1 MLLKKCYLNRV
12 ICVKRT
18 LYISSVNYIRPQLS
32 DENKALMKKGRDSY
46 YRLLDGMPT
55 ADKAPHLKIIYSSS
69 LKYVPY
75 VYNPISILWTPCV
88 ASLTVFSNGDKIL
101 LCVALSYSIIIAA
114 VVGKASHHIP
124 LRLYV
129 DEEKDTSIGIFV
141 HPYIPFKMQ
150 KIEIPFHSLKI
161 RESERLSTWNHFN
174 HLGKYYLEE
183 ENFIS
188 RIYYQRLL
196 SQNKPY

>member
-1 MLLKKCYLNRV
+1 MDFHFTFKHVYYQKLS
-12 ICVKRT
+12 
-18 LYISSVNYIRPQLS
+18 YILS
-32 DENKALMKKGRDSY
+32 IISFVDLSY
-46 YRLLDGMPT
+46 
-55 ADKAPHLKIIYSSS
+55 
-69 LKYVPY
+69 
-75 VYNPISILWTPCV
+75 
-88 ASLTVFSNGDKIL
+88 FFQ